1 MRDDTLRLFFALP
14 CPPESAAAICAW
26 RDALALGGRA
36 LAAEHLHLTLV
47 FLGQQPRARLD
58 ELRRL
63 AAGIE
68 AAPFVLHLD
77 RLDAGRHGLL
87 WLAPS
92 APPAAL
98 ERLAAQ
104 LRARLQAA
112 GVDCD
117 GRPLRPHLSLLRHA
131 AARPAEAR
139 PDFAWPVEAF
149 ALYASL
155 PTPRGVRYREL
166 GRWPLRASLQPPRH
180 AAPP

>member
-104 LRARLQAA
+104 LH
-112 GVDCD
+112 
-117 GRPLRPHLSLLRHA
+117 PHLSLLRHA
-131 AARPAEAR
+131 AARPAEAH

>member
-63 AAGIE
+63 AAG
-68 AAPFVLHLD
+68 
-77 RLDAGRHGLL
+77 RHGLL

-131 AARPAEAR
+131 AARPAEAH

-166 GRWPLRASLQPPRH
+166 GRWPLRASLQPPQR